1 MKIEKFNN
9 QRNFIGYYNYPSL
22 KSEVSNI
29 GDLTKVRE
37 LYGQIGVDILET
49 NGKYVTLVKN
59 KSSKPQ
65 SLLNKIIT
73 FLRLSTETKKNIYK
87 YNEDDTLSDVMQKY
101 MCNETSGTYDDI
113 LKMFG
118 KRGIEQMETFKAM
131 GYTITNT

>member
-59 KSSKPQ
+59 KSSKLQ